1 MGCSVLLQPP
11 NSAGIIVDG
20 AQWGSPVLS
29 FVFDG
34 GVLNAGASFGSE
46 REFRIDKRA
55 VINTHGGAVLHLS
68 GQITSLDG
76 SSQGLAKLGA
86 GTLRL
91 SGANDYRDR
100 KSTRL
105 NSSHLCAPRMPSS
118 ARKKKTAH
126 LLSTTTDTHITPS
139 R

>member
-68 GQITSLDG
+68 GKITSLDG

-91 SGANDYRDR
+91 SGANDYRGNTLLLQGGLDVAHR
-100 KSTRL
+100 RALGQGYNTLHVKSEE
-105 NSSHLCAPRMPSS
+105 HP
-118 ARKKKTAH
+118 
-126 LLSTTTDTHITPS
+126 
-139 R
+139 